1 MDRLEEKKL
10 RAEVLKKEIKQREME
25 EITEEKIE
33 YEDLLCPKC
42 DSDEFDYIDESNF
55 LDNPSVVYFECKS
68 CGCSFSAL
76 RHIQYSKV
84 SEVSK

>member
-1 MDRLEEKKL
+1 METKEENEL
-10 RAEVLKKEIKQREME
+10 
-25 EITEEKIE
+25 IE

-42 DSDEFDYIDESNF
+42 NSDEFDYIDESNF

-84 SEVSK
+84 SAEKSQENKNGWRYKN